1 MGAVSYG
8 QAGYVGTSMSVRARA
23 AYESGEMPMSKWTR
37 GAIISALKGGLLAS
51 LFGLLPTIGLG
62 AEYLFINVT
71 HGIDFA
77 TDGRLGEGRI
87 SGMISVLNINTLWL
101 PLTGFLLLVPAVR
114 NNKAA
119 RIAIACLQVAGS
131 VININRGLDTQA
143 FLELIIAAVAVL
155 GISNYTAASND
166 LGDIDE

>member
-1 MGAVSYG
+1 MKFNLNRHIPSQEV
-8 QAGYVGTSMSVRARA
+8 
-23 AYESGEMPMSKWTR
+23 
-37 GAIISALKGGLLAS
+37 LKGGLLAS
-51 LFGLLPTIGLG
+51 LFGLLPTIALG

-77 TDGRLGEGRI
+77 TGGRLGENRI
-87 SGMISVLNINTLWL
+87 SAMISILNINTLWL

-119 RIAIACLQVAGS
+119 VFVIACLQVLAGA
-131 VININRGLDTQA
+131 IDFNRGMDTQA
-143 FLELIIAAVAVL
+143 FLELTIASVGLL
-155 GISNYTAASND
+155 GISNSAIVSND

>member
-1 MGAVSYG
+1 MKFNLKRY
-8 QAGYVGTSMSVRARA
+8 
-23 AYESGEMPMSKWTR
+23 
-37 GAIISALKGGLLAS
+37 ISSPDALNGGLLAS

-119 RIAIACLQVAGS
+119 RIAIACLQVAGA

>member
-1 MGAVSYG
+1 MKFNLKRY
-8 QAGYVGTSMSVRARA
+8 
-23 AYESGEMPMSKWTR
+23 
-37 GAIISALKGGLLAS
+37 ISSPDALKGGLLAS

-101 PLTGFLLLVPAVR
+101 TGFLLLVPAVR

-119 RIAIACLQVAGS
+119 RIAIACLQVAGA
-131 VININRGLDTQA
+131 VININRSLDTQA

>member
-1 MGAVSYG
+1 MKFNLKRY
-8 QAGYVGTSMSVRARA
+8 
-23 AYESGEMPMSKWTR
+23 
-37 GAIISALKGGLLAS
+37 ISSPDALKGGLLAS

-101 PLTGFLLLVPAVR
+101 PLTGFLLLNRPAQTCRCGNTLNHLVYR
-114 NNKAA
+114 TT
-119 RIAIACLQVAGS
+119 V
-131 VININRGLDTQA
+131 
-143 FLELIIAAVAVL
+143 
-155 GISNYTAASND
+155 
-166 LGDIDE
+166 

>member
-1 MGAVSYG
+1 MKFNLKRY
-8 QAGYVGTSMSVRARA
+8 
-23 AYESGEMPMSKWTR
+23 
-37 GAIISALKGGLLAS
+37 ISSPDALRGGLLAS

-77 TDGRLGEGRI
+77 TGGRVGEGRI

-119 RIAIACLQVAGS
+119 CIVIACLQAAGA

-155 GISNYTAASND
+155 SISNYTAASND

>member
-1 MGAVSYG
+1 MKFNLKRY
-8 QAGYVGTSMSVRARA
+8 
-23 AYESGEMPMSKWTR
+23 
-37 GAIISALKGGLLAS
+37 ISSPDALKGGLLAS

-62 AEYLFINVT
+62 AEYLLINVT

-87 SGMISVLNINTLWL
+87 SGMISVLNINTLW
-101 PLTGFLLLVPAVR
+101 LTGFLLLVPAVR

>member
-1 MGAVSYG
+1 MKFNLNRYIPSQEV
-8 QAGYVGTSMSVRARA
+8 
-23 AYESGEMPMSKWTR
+23 
-37 GAIISALKGGLLAS
+37 LKGGLLAS

-62 AEYLFINVT
+62 AEYLFIIV
-71 HGIDFA
+71 
-77 TDGRLGEGRI
+77 
-87 SGMISVLNINTLWL
+87 
-101 PLTGFLLLVPAVR
+101 
-114 NNKAA
+114 
-119 RIAIACLQVAGS
+119 IACLQSAGA

>member
-1 MGAVSYG
+1 MCG
-8 QAGYVGTSMSVRARA
+8 VGR
-23 AYESGEMPMSKWTR
+23 
-37 GAIISALKGGLLAS
+37 LLAR
-51 LFGLLPTIGLG
+51 PRIG
-62 AEYLFINVT
+62 AQFI
-71 HGIDFA
+71 
-77 TDGRLGEGRI
+77 
-87 SGMISVLNINTLWL
+87 
-101 PLTGFLLLVPAVR
+101 PLTGFLLLVPAVK

>member
-1 MGAVSYG
+1 MKFNLKRY
-8 QAGYVGTSMSVRARA
+8 
-23 AYESGEMPMSKWTR
+23 
-37 GAIISALKGGLLAS
+37 ISSPDALKGGLLAS

-101 PLTGFLLLVPAVR
+101 LNCLPFLGH
-114 NNKAA
+114 KKWE
-119 RIAIACLQVAGS
+119 
-131 VININRGLDTQA
+131 A
-143 FLELIIAAVAVL
+143 FLWLETLCTTS
-155 GISNYTAASND
+155 G
-166 LGDIDE
+166 

>member
-1 MGAVSYG
+1 MKFNLKRY
-8 QAGYVGTSMSVRARA
+8 
-23 AYESGEMPMSKWTR
+23 
-37 GAIISALKGGLLAS
+37 ISSSDALKGGLLAS

-62 AEYLFINVT
+62 AEYLLINVT

-77 TDGRLGEGRI
+77 TDGRLGGRI

>member
-1 MGAVSYG
+1 MKFNLKRY
-8 QAGYVGTSMSVRARA
+8 
-23 AYESGEMPMSKWTR
+23 
-37 GAIISALKGGLLAS
+37 ISSPDALKGGLLAS

-101 PLTGFLLLVPAVR
+101 PLTGFFCSCR
-114 NNKAA
+114 
-119 RIAIACLQVAGS
+119 Q
-131 VININRGLDTQA
+131 
-143 FLELIIAAVAVL
+143 
-155 GISNYTAASND
+155 
-166 LGDIDE
+166 

>member
-1 MGAVSYG
+1 MKFNLNRHIPSQEV
-8 QAGYVGTSMSVRARA
+8 
-23 AYESGEMPMSKWTR
+23 
-37 GAIISALKGGLLAS
+37 LKGGLIAS

-62 AEYLFINVT
+62 AEYLFINII

-77 TDGRLGEGRI
+77 TGGRLGEGRI
-87 SGMISVLNINTLWL
+87 SGLISVLNINTLWL

-119 RIAIACLQVAGS
+119 VFVIALLQVLAAA
-131 VININRGLDTQA
+131 INFNRGMDTQA
-143 FLELIIAAVAVL
+143 FLELAIAAVGLL
-155 GISNYTAASND
+155 GISNHAIASND

>member
-1 MGAVSYG
+1 M
-8 QAGYVGTSMSVRARA
+8 
-23 AYESGEMPMSKWTR
+23 
-37 GAIISALKGGLLAS
+37 
-51 LFGLLPTIGLG
+51 
-62 AEYLFINVT
+62 
-71 HGIDFA
+71 
-77 TDGRLGEGRI
+77 
-87 SGMISVLNINTLWL
+87 
-101 PLTGFLLLVPAVR
+101 PAVR

-119 RIAIACLQVAGS
+119 PIAIACLQVAGA

>member
-1 MGAVSYG
+1 MKFNLNRYISSPDAL
-8 QAGYVGTSMSVRARA
+8 
-23 AYESGEMPMSKWTR
+23 R
-37 GAIISALKGGLLAS
+37 GWLLAS

-77 TDGRLGEGRI
+77 TGGRLGEGRI

-101 PLTGFLLLVPAVR
+101 PLTGFLLLFPAVR

-119 RIAIACLQVAGS
+119 SIAIACLQAAGA
-131 VININRGLDTQA
+131 VINIDRGLDTQA